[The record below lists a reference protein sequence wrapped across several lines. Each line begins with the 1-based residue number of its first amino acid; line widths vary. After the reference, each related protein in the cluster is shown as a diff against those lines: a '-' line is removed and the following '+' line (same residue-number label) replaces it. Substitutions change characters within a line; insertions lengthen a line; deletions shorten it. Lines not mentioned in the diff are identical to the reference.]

1 MTYVNIDYSSRRP
14 ISAQIID
21 QTVRMITSG
30 VLRPGDWLP
39 SVRQLATEL
48 SINPNTMLMYGKEAS
63 NRKQ

>member
-30 VLRPGDWLP
+30 VLRPGGASP
-39 SVRQLATEL
+39 ATFRQGG
-48 SINPNTMLMYGKEAS
+48 NVV
-63 NRKQ
+63 